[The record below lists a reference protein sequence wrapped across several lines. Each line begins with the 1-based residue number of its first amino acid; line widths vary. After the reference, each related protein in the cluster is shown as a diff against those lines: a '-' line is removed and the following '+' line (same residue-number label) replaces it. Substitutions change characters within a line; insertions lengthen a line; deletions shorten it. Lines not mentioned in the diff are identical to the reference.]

1 MTEISE
7 HHSISLSSCSSF
19 PDFLAELQQKSG
31 NLIPS
36 GEELQFSAKILRAY
50 VIEM

>member
-19 PDFLAELQQKSG
+19 PDFLAELQ
-31 NLIPS
+31 
-36 GEELQFSAKILRAY
+36 
-50 VIEM
+50 